1 MILAR
6 VTGSVVSTIKNK
18 ELEGNRLLVI
28 QPIDLK
34 DEPSGPSFVALD
46 VVDAGVGDRVLVID
60 EGGSARILLGNDKA
74 PLRNVVIG
82 VVDGVNVPKECRD
95 DE

>member
-1 MILAR
+1 MIYAQ
-6 VTGSVVSTIKNK
+6 VTGNVIATHKNR

-28 QPIDLK
+28 QPIDHRGQATGSSLI
-34 DEPSGPSFVALD
+34 ALD
-46 VVDAGVGDRVLVID
+46 SADAGEGDRVLVID

-82 VVDGVNVPKECRD
+82 IVDD
-95 DE
+95 IDIDEELL

>member
-6 VTGSVVSTIKNK
+6 VAGTVVSTVKNE
-18 ELEGNRLLVI
+18 ELSGNRLLVI
-28 QPIDLK
+28 
-34 DEPSGPSFVALD
+34 EPLGLDGKRLGPSLVALD

-60 EGGSARILLGNDKA
+60 EGGSARILLGNENA

-82 VVDGVNVPKECRD
+82 IVDEVNLGEEWV
-95 DE
+95 

>member
-6 VTGSVVSTIKNK
+6 VTGSVVSTQKNE

-28 QPIDLK
+28 QPVDLK
-34 DEPSGPSFVALD
+34 DNPVGSCFVALD
-46 VVDAGVGDRVLVID
+46 VVDAGEGDLVLVID
-60 EGGSARILLGNDKA
+60 EGGSARILMGNDKM

-82 VVDGVNVPKECRD
+82 VVDDFHVE
-95 DE
+95 EELL

>member
-6 VTGSVVSTIKNK
+6 VTGSVVSTIKNE

-34 DEPSGPSFVALD
+34 DEPRGPSLVALD

-60 EGGSARILLGNDKA
+60 EGGSAHILLGNDKA

-82 VVDGVNVPKECRD
+82 VVDGVNGPKEGRD

>member
-6 VTGSVVSTIKNK
+6 VTGTVVSTQKNE

-28 QPIDLK
+28 QPIDHHGKQVGSSL
-34 DEPSGPSFVALD
+34 VALD
-46 VVDAGVGDRVLVID
+46 VVDAGEGDRVLVID
-60 EGGSARILLGNDKA
+60 EGGSARIVLGNDQC

-82 VVDGVNVPKECRD
+82 VVDDVD
-95 DE
+95 IDEELL